1 VIQDDEEENAD
12 SGDDEAELM
21 AELQKIKKER
31 AAEIARKV
39 SMLFFASSRDNWHSF
54 TNRCYCNINNNIIS
68 MFAFPFCQKV
78 VISEVMAVWVSACH
92 YCLGDRSLTGSGS
105 LVWTVEYVAF

>member
-1 VIQDDEEENAD
+1 MIQDDEEEDAD

-39 SMLFFASSRDNWHSF
+39 TM
-54 TNRCYCNINNNIIS
+54 IIS
-68 MFAFPFCQKV
+68 T
-78 VISEVMAVWVSACH
+78 H
-92 YCLGDRSLTGSGS
+92 
-105 LVWTVEYVAF
+105 